1 MFFYFIISCPD
12 LQKSLNSAIADTD
25 ILTFGTQCQER
36 ERLLN
41 LASFFELCF
50 GAAEL
55 AMLAAKIVT
64 FDFFYYFLFAKVG
77 LSPFLQT

>member
-1 MFFYFIISCPD
+1 MILSSPE
-12 LQKSLNSAIADTD
+12 LQKSLYRAIADTD

-36 ERLLN
+36 ERLLY

-64 FDFFYYFLFAKVG
+64 FDFFIISFLAKVVY
-77 LSPFLQT
+77 LLFCKLRL